1 MNSDNQNIELKLKK
15 IIKDYISSTKI
26 SCKACKV
33 DGLEIKKCIGCSEL
47 NQFCKLVHKFDP
59 KENYNQ
65 KFCTETCRN
74 SCLYGGLQAEKLG
87 AEYIHFCPYGLV
99 KWTVPIFRE
108 GEMKYFLSGGPVLMH
123 AVDDLLIEDI
133 VNQNPLLAPEIN
145 QIKQSLSRFEVV
157 ETDRVRHLA
166 RLLVRLAKNIMTREN
181 IDKLKKRQKINR
193 TNEEMAEKI
202 HELKQG
208 TGEKSCYPLDKEK
221 KLISK
226 VKLGDREGARKLLN
240 EILGF
245 IYFKCSGEFEMIKLR
260 IIELIGVLA
269 RTAVNV
275 GADLEIIF
283 GLEYEYLE
291 KVNEVREIEKLS
303 NWVTKIVERFI
314 ECTLSIKDVKNKDL
328 IHKAMDYIRNNYAQD
343 INLKE
348 VAFEVGLSSSYFS
361 KLFKEEVGMTYT
373 DYLNKVRIEKGKQ
386 LLDQGH
392 SLADTAYQVGFNDQS
407 YFSKVFKKVEQV
419 APGQWKET
427 E

>member
-1 MNSDNQNIELKLKK
+1 MDSGSQNTEVKLKK
-15 IIKDYISSTKI
+15 IINDYTSSTGI
-26 SCKACKV
+26 NCKACKV
-33 DGLEIKKCIGCSEL
+33 DSLEIKKCIDCSEL
-47 NQFCKLVHKFDP
+47 NQFCKLVHKFDK
-59 KENYNQ
+59 KEKYEN
-65 KFCTETCRN
+65 KCCTETCRN

-99 KWTVPIFRE
+99 KWTVPIFRN

-123 AVDDLLIEDI
+123 DVDDLLIEDI
-133 VNQNPLLAPEIN
+133 VNQNSLLSSEID
-145 QIKQSLSRFEVV
+145 QIKKYLNKFEVV

-166 RLLVRLAKNIMTREN
+166 KLLVRLAKNVMTSEN
-181 IDKLKKRQKINR
+181 VDKLKMRQKINK
-193 TNEEMAEKI
+193 TNEQMAEKM

-208 TGEKSCYPLDKEK
+208 TGEKSFYPLAKEK

-226 VKLGDREGARKLLN
+226 VKLGDREGARELLN

-245 IYFKCSGEFEMIKLR
+245 IYFKSSGKFEMIKLR

-291 KVNEVREIEKLS
+291 KVNEVKEIEKLS
-303 NWVTKIVERFI
+303 YWVTKILERFI

-328 IHKAMDYIRNNYAQD
+328 IHKAMEYIRNNYAQD

-348 VAFEVGLSSSYFS
+348 VASEVGLSTSYFS

-373 DYLNKVRIEKGKQ
+373 DYLNKVRIEEGKH
-386 LLDQGH
+386 LLDKGY
-392 SLADTAYQVGFNDQS
+392 SLANVAYKVGFNDQS

-419 APGQWKET
+419 SPGEWKGLE
-427 E
+427 